1 MWPPMGP
8 RRLAQALTELFYG
21 WYVVAALFFGTFI
34 VIGVRQ
40 GFGVFVLS
48 WEEDFGASTFAIS
61 TAAAI
66 GWVING
72 ISQPFFGALT
82 DRIGARRVLI
92 YGMLGMGLSTLL
104 VAASTNPIMLGITYG
119 FLLSFAS
126 GALSFTPAGTL
137 VARWFVRKRGTAMSI
152 LTVGGSASGIIMI
165 PFLAYFLLS
174 TSWQTVWLV
183 IGALILGLGLPVIIF
198 IVRSRPE
205 DMGLLPDGDVDE
217 AIYSESPDLVD
228 SIPRTISVGP
238 LNAERWQ
245 ESFKSAPMWQMSLAY
260 WVCGITTASI
270 AVHFVRWASSEDIS
284 SGTAALAFGLLSGIN
299 ALGVL
304 FVGSISDKM
313 QRKTLL
319 GIVYLVR
326 GVAFL
331 SLIFVPGVG
340 ALWVFAVV
348 GGMSWLATVPLTTSL
363 AADVYGVKKLGT
375 MVGLINMAHQ
385 LGGGAAVIV
394 FGLVFDKWD
403 TYDPAFAGGAIFL
416 LLAGIISLSIKEK
429 RYSVRYAPVD
439 YVPATTVPVAPV
451 PTTGETD

>member
-1 MWPPMGP
+1 M
-8 RRLAQALTELFYG
+8 RRANASDGTFYG
-21 WYVVAALFFGTFI
+21 WYVVAALFFATFM

-40 GFGVFVLS
+40 GFGVFVES
-48 WEEDFGASTFAIS
+48 WEEDFGASTTAIS
-61 TAAAI
+61 AAAAI

-92 YGMLGMGLSTLL
+92 YGMLGIGVSTLL
-104 VAASTNPIMLGITYG
+104 VALSTNPYMLAVTYG

-137 VARWFVRKRGTAMSI
+137 VARWFVRKRGTAMSV

-165 PFLAYFLLS
+165 PFLAYLLLS

-183 IGALILGLGLPVIIF
+183 IGALILGLGLPVLIV

-205 DMGLLPDGDVDE
+205 DIGLLPDGDVDE
-217 AIYSESPDLVD
+217 ALKSGSEGAVD
-228 SIPRTISVGP
+228 SSPRALAVGP
-238 LNAERWQ
+238 LNVDRWQ
-245 ESFKSAPMWQMSLAY
+245 ESFRSAPMWQLSLAY

-270 AVHFVRWASSEDIS
+270 SVHFVRWASSEGIS
-284 SGTAALAFGLLSGIN
+284 PGTAALAFGLLSGIN
-299 ALGVL
+299 AVGVL

-326 GVAFL
+326 GLAFV
-331 SLIFVPGVG
+331 SLIVVPGVG

-394 FGLVFDKWD
+394 FGLVFDVYD
-403 TYDPAFAGGAIFL
+403 TYDPAFAGGAVFL
-416 LLAGIISLSIKEK
+416 LLAGIISLSIREK
-429 RYSVRYAPVD
+429 RYSARYSPVQD
-439 YVPATTVPVAPV
+439 PHDSTMHPVPATGDADQTAFL
-451 PTTGETD
+451 